1 MTWFNYM
8 QAIQKQENPEGDLG
22 RALLRVTQLEA
33 EVARLNENVNKL
45 NKALEQSLELMH
57 SIGGSI
63 RSDGGS
69 VVMVVFMG
77 RAYGVHIPAPE
88 LAAWL
93 KENK

>member
-8 QAIQKQENPEGDLG
+8 QAMQKQENPEGDLG

-33 EVARLNENVNKL
+33 EVARLN
-45 NKALEQSLELMH
+45 KALEQSLELMH

-63 RSDGGS
+63 RPDGGS

-77 RAYGVHIPAPE
+77 RAYGLNLPVPE

-93 KENK
+93 KEHK